1 MTNPNHSMRIS
12 GRGLALIK
20 QWEGFVEET
29 YIDLAGKPTIGWGI
43 TDPRYAFPGNKITR
57 EQAHELLIQHV
68 AQDEIVCRDLIKV
81 KLSQPQWDAI
91 MSLCYNIGTTQF
103 ATSAMLRKINRSD
116 FAGAYAEFPK
126 WRKSGGK
133 VVQGLINRR
142 KDEADLF
149 LSGTTFTRENSVDAE
164 ELVANKPTGPSSNL
178 VPDPTPNTEQS
189 NKKAGAALTA
199 GGAALTQTAQLEAVK
214 EGLAPVAH
222 LNEWLSLL
230 FVGVTLLGIYF
241 MLKKSD

>member
-12 GRGLALIK
+12 GQGLALIK

-57 EQAHELLIQHV
+57 EQAHELLVQHV
-68 AQDEIVCRDLIKV
+68 AQDEIVCRNLIRV
-81 KLSQPQWDAI
+81 KLSQPQWDAVI
-91 MSLCYNIGTTQF
+91 SLCYNIGTGAFRNSTLLEKLNQ
-103 ATSAMLRKINRSD
+103 SD
-116 FAGAYAEFPK
+116 FTGAYAEFPK

-142 KDEADLF
+142 KEEADLF

-164 ELVANKPTGPSSNL
+164 ELVAWLSS
-178 VPDPTPNTEQS
+178 VPRPP
-189 NKKAGAALTA
+189 
-199 GGAALTQTAQLEAVK
+199 AQVAIVHGE
-214 EGLAPVAH
+214 PVAAQALQRRIAADLH
-222 LNEWLSLL
+222 WPSFIAEHGQTIDLP
-230 FVGVTLLGIYF
+230 
-241 MLKKSD
+241 D